1 VTGPHVRCIG
11 EPVSFLALEAYA
23 LDELPPEAAEPV
35 RAHLA
40 ACEACRAALREIED
54 DQRPLPAFVP
64 RAAPSTSKAPRGRL
78 RLLRI
83 GAPAVAAMA
92 LAAGVLLMMRSGGDH
107 GDHRTKGREVSLRV
121 EGEDPAYEAGTLAV
135 GVALKVVVACPPDL
149 HASWDVVVFDEDG
162 ASFPLSPARITCEN
176 QAALPGAMRLRG
188 VSDKRVC
195 VVWDESAV
203 PSTRVGYR
211 RELDLPPERSR
222 CITVRAVPR

>member
-1 VTGPHVRCIG
+1 MSAAGIRCIG

-23 LDELPPEAAEPV
+23 LDELPPEAAEKV
-35 RAHLA
+35 RVHL
-40 ACEACRAALREIED
+40 EACPSCAAELREIEA

-64 RAAPSTSKAPRGRL
+64 RAAAAPTKAPSGRL
-78 RLLRI
+78 RWLRV
-83 GAPAVAAMA
+83 GAPVGAALA
-92 LAAGVLLMMRSGGDH
+92 LAAGVLLMIRSGGDH

-121 EGEDPAYEAGTLAV
+121 EGDDPSYEAGTLAV

-176 QAALPGAMRLRG
+176 QATLPGAMRLRG
-188 VSDKRVC
+188 ASDKRVC
-195 VVWDESAV
+195 AVWDESVV
-203 PSTRVGYR
+203 PATRVAYR
-211 RELDLPPERSR
+211 SEKDLPPDRSR

>member
-1 VTGPHVRCIG
+1 MTERCTG

-23 LDELPPEAAEPV
+23 LDELPPEAAEKV
-35 RAHLA
+35 RVHL
-40 ACEACRAALREIED
+40 EACPSCAAELREIEA
-54 DQRPLPAFVP
+54 DQRPLPALVP
-64 RAAPSTSKAPRGRL
+64 RPAPRRAPT
-78 RLLRI
+78 LLRF

-92 LAAGVLLMMRSGGDH
+92 LAAGVLLMLRSGGDH

-121 EGEDPAYEAGTLAV
+121 EGEDPSYEAGTLAV

-188 VSDKRVC
+188 ASDKRVC
-195 VVWDESAV
+195 AVWDESVV
-203 PSTRVGYR
+203 PATRVAYR
-211 RELDLPPERSR
+211 SEKDLPPDRSR